1 MDTIENPPKKAIII
15 VHKKRKLKSLDS
27 ILAQNPTKKTKTE
40 NFEDTNSSLYNPI
53 FNKTKVLKE
62 DLIKA
67 NKSLV
72 YKYANHFY
80 KHYRNRIS
88 ALDIEDLV
96 SAGTLGLLKAI
107 EKFDPK
113 LENSFSTYAVFW
125 ITQAIR
131 REIDDNLGMA
141 KIPVHFIEKINKYNS
156 GYNDYLSVQEIKQ
169 IQLVNFH
176 FGNYHS
182 LDDFT
187 GSEELDTCL
196 KDLTSSYN
204 HFTPTNIALYYKT
217 EYQAEKDEFATRVK
231 DVLESRVK
239 PRYLNIFML
248 RYGLE
253 DGMPKSLE
261 EVGDENGITRERV
274 RQICEKCLGK
284 LRQSKQFTL
293 EDYST
298 FEVLYD

>member
-1 MDTIENPPKKAIII
+1 MDKLENPSKKVTII
-15 VHKKRKLKSLDS
+15 VHKKRQLKSLDS
-27 ILAQNPTKKTKTE
+27 ILSQEPKKKQKSE
-40 NFEDTNSSLYNPI
+40 KFEDTNSSLYNPI
-53 FNKTKVLKE
+53 FNKTEILKE

-72 YKYANHFY
+72 YKYANHYY
-80 KHYRNRIS
+80 KHYRSKIA
-88 ALDIEDLV
+88 ALDIEDLL

-107 EKFDPK
+107 NKFNPK
-113 LENSFSTYAVFW
+113 VEISFSTYAVFW

-141 KIPVHFIEKINKYNS
+141 KIPVHFIEKINKYNA
-156 GYNDYLSVQEIKQ
+156 GYNEYLSDQEIKT
-169 IQLVNFH
+169 IKLVNFY

-187 GSEELDTCL
+187 GTEDLESCI
-196 KDLTSSYN
+196 KDLTAAYN
-204 HFTPTNIALYYKT
+204 RFTPTNIALYYKT
-217 EYQAEKDEFATRVK
+217 EYKAEKAEFVTRVK
-231 DVLESRVK
+231 DVLGSRVK
-239 PRYLNIFML
+239 SRYLSIFML

-274 RQICEKCLGK
+274 RQICEKCLEK
-284 LRQSKQFTL
+284 LRQSKQFSL

-298 FEVLYD
+298 FEVFYD

>member
-1 MDTIENPPKKAIII
+1 MDTIKNPPKKATII

-27 ILAQNPTKKTKTE
+27 ILSQNSIKKTKTE

-53 FNKTKVLKE
+53 FNKTAVLKE

-72 YKYANHFY
+72 YKYANLFY

-176 FGNYHS
+176 FGN
-182 LDDFT
+182 
-187 GSEELDTCL
+187 
-196 KDLTSSYN
+196 
-204 HFTPTNIALYYKT
+204 
-217 EYQAEKDEFATRVK
+217 
-231 DVLESRVK
+231 
-239 PRYLNIFML
+239 
-248 RYGLE
+248 
-253 DGMPKSLE
+253 
-261 EVGDENGITRERV
+261 
-274 RQICEKCLGK
+274 
-284 LRQSKQFTL
+284 
-293 EDYST
+293 
-298 FEVLYD
+298 